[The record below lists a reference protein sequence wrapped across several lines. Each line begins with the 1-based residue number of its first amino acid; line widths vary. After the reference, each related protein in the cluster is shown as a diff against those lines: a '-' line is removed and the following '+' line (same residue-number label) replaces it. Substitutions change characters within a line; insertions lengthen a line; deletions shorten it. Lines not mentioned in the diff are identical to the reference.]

1 MVGGYFF
8 LFSWIVPMRP
18 EKHRAFSLVE
28 AILAVL
34 FIGIFVAIAAPR
46 LNFAIISKNKA
57 EITAKK
63 IVTDLRR
70 TRRMAISD
78 AAENTRGFKLNM
90 VGPNPYTGY
99 AIENNDTLET
109 VDSHTI
115 DSVISCTG
123 GSMFD
128 FGPLGNLKPASDT
141 RLTVSA
147 EGKTFTITIVPATGM
162 IKCTEN

>member
-1 MVGGYFF
+1 
-8 LFSWIVPMRP
+8 MRP

-34 FIGIFVAIAAPR
+34 FIGIFVAIAAPRLNFAIMPR